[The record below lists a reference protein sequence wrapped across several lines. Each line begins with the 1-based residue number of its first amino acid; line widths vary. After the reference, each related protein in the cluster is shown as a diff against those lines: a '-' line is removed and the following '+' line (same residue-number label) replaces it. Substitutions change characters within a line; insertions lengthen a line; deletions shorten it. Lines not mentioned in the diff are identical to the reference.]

1 MARPQVYKRVE
12 VGRREEEYQLVG
24 EFDAEP
30 DGSQLTPLFRAKQ
43 EASGAWW
50 R

>member
-1 MARPQVYKRVE
+1 MSWQVYKRVE
-12 VGRREEEYQLVG
+12 VGRRDEEYQLVG
-24 EFDAEP
+24 EFDTEP

-43 EASGAWW
+43 ETSGAWW